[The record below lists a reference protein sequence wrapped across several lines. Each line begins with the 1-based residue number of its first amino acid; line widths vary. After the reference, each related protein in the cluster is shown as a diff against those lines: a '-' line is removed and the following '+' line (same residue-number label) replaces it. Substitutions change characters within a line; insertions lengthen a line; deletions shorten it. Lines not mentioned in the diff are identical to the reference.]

1 MGFTRFFQ
9 NWRQREVVTVLGLG
23 FLMLILWRIPLFG
36 LLFYP
41 FQLFNTFVHE
51 LSHGLAAI
59 VTGGGFNRFVVRP
72 DLSGT
77 AWSVGGIQWII
88 VSAGYIGSA
97 IFGGILTILA
107 AWGTPARS
115 VLFWLGVALGLL
127 CLLFVRN
134 LFGIVSGFGLAAG
147 LMLAGRR
154 LGPLWADGLLLL
166 LAVQAML
173 NSLDSMFDLIGFS
186 LALGSPRTD
195 AQIMQGATG
204 IPAIFWALLWTA
216 ISVVILVGSLRL
228 AYYRVPEPV
237 ARQRAGG

>member
-1 MGFTRFFQ
+1 MGVAHFFQ
-9 NWRQREVVTVLGLG
+9 DWRQREIMTVLGLG
-23 FLMLILWRIPLFG
+23 LLMLILWRIPLFG

-51 LSHGLAAI
+51 LSHGLVAI
-59 VTGGGFNRFVVRP
+59 ATGGGFNRFVVRP

-88 VSAGYIGSA
+88 VSSGYIGSA
-97 IFGGILTILA
+97 LFGGILTILA
-107 AWGTPARS
+107 AWGAPARR

-134 LFGIVSGFGLAAG
+134 LFGIVTGFGLAAG
-147 LMLAGRR
+147 LMLTGRR

-173 NSLDSMFDLIGFS
+173 NSLDSMFDLVGFS
-186 LALGSPRTD
+186 LALGGPRTD
-195 AQIMQGATG
+195 AQIMQSATG
-204 IPAIFWALLWTA
+204 IPAICWALLWTT
-216 ISVVILVGSLRL
+216 ISVVILIVSLRV
-228 AYYRVPEPV
+228 AYYRLPDPV
-237 ARQRAGG
+237 VRQRAGG

>member
-1 MGFTRFFQ
+1 
-9 NWRQREVVTVLGLG
+9 
-23 FLMLILWRIPLFG
+23 
-36 LLFYP
+36 
-41 FQLFNTFVHE
+41 
-51 LSHGLAAI
+51 
-59 VTGGGFNRFVVRP
+59 
-72 DLSGT
+72 
-77 AWSVGGIQWII
+77 
-88 VSAGYIGSA
+88 
-97 IFGGILTILA
+97 
-107 AWGTPARS
+107 
-115 VLFWLGVALGLL
+115 
-127 CLLFVRN
+127 
-134 LFGIVSGFGLAAG
+134 
-147 LMLAGRR
+147 MLAGRR

-216 ISVVILVGSLRL
+216 VSVVILVGSLRL

>member
-1 MGFTRFFQ
+1 MGFARFFQ
-9 NWRQREVVTVLGLG
+9 DWRQREIVTVLGLG
-23 FLMLILWRIPLFG
+23 LLMLILWRIPLFG

-51 LSHGLAAI
+51 LSHGLVAI
-59 VTGGGFNRFVVRP
+59 ATGGGFNRFVVRP

-97 IFGGILTILA
+97 LFGGILTILA
-107 AWGTPARS
+107 AWGAPARR
-115 VLFWLGVALGLL
+115 VLFWLGGALGLL

-134 LFGIVSGFGLAAG
+134 LFGIVTGFGLAAG
-147 LMLAGRR
+147 LILAGRR

-173 NSLDSMFDLIGFS
+173 NSLDSMFDLVGFS
-186 LALGSPRTD
+186 LALGGPRTD
-195 AQIMQGATG
+195 AQIMQDTTG
-204 IPAIFWALLWTA
+204 IPAIFWALLWTT
-216 ISVVILVGSLRL
+216 ISVVILIVSLRV
-228 AYYRVPEPV
+228 AYYRRPDPIV
-237 ARQRAGG
+237 RQRAGG